1 MASPASALFNVELV
15 DLHLKADNGEAAIQ
29 QLCDRLQSA
38 GCVEDSRYFCQ
49 LIMAREAISSTALGS
64 GVAFPHA
71 RTENVS
77 SLVVAMGRSD
87 TGIPFH
93 EGQAPVRLLFVIGT
107 PPTLIHEYLNLVGR
121 LARMLRSESVRNRL
135 LSAADEKEFVA
146 ALTESA

>member
-1 MASPASALFNVELV
+1 MASSVSALFNVELV

-29 QLCDRLQSA
+29 QLCDRLQNA